1 MVYEILPQE
10 YATSLRFCE
19 KNLYRKYNVH
29 WLKANPVQT
38 VDPVMI
44 SIIVCR
50 MHVKHLAVFNL
61 IGNHLF
67 HLCVRKLQCEY
78 KIYPFLCER
87 ETWNAATRE
96 MQKMQVFVNRCLG
109 KNLRVFWP
117 RTISNDTLRRRT
129 GQQTLSIEIR
139 RRKWRWIIQALRR
152 HTNAITKIAID

>member
-19 KNLYRKYNVH
+19 KNLYRKYNAH

-87 ETWNAATRE
+87 ETWNAATRDIG
-96 MQKMQVFVNRCLG
+96 KMQVFVNPCFRKDLVYSG
-109 KNLRVFWP
+109 REPYL
-117 RTISNDTLRRRT
+117 TIHSGEEQANKPYRLKSGDASGDGSSRPLEDTLT
-129 GQQTLSIEIR
+129 PS
-139 RRKWRWIIQALRR
+139 RKLL
-152 HTNAITKIAID
+152 